1 MLTEKETIQKL
12 HGEAADFRALVKQR
26 QYSQAM
32 HRYRTALNVAVFM
45 ELSREELD
53 KLFGIRGEKGAIIQ
67 KGAFPEDM
75 VLKASEMSRA
85 KAPKAAP

>member
-32 HRYRTALNVAVFM
+32 HRYNTALNVAVFM

-53 KLFGIRGEKGAIIQ
+53 KLFGIRGEKGVIIQ